1 MNSALL
7 IGNSDGIGLA
17 LTRRLL
23 DQGWSVTGV
32 SRSPSPLEHERYH
45 HHVADV
51 RAAEYGQILGRAAA
65 DLGALD
71 VCVYLAGIGQELSLG
86 DLAAERAVFEVNLM
100 GLVHTVESILPRMLA
115 AGRGHFLALSS
126 LADHFCNPGAPSYS
140 ASKAGVSSYLEALA
154 LAVRGRGVHIT
165 NIRLGF
171 VATKMAQSDV
181 TPVQISADRAADL
194 ILGCMARRPIRFTY
208 PRRMGVLL
216 WLAGW
221 PDRVRLWLG

>member
-32 SRSPSPLEHERYH
+32 SRSPSTLEHERYQ

-51 RAAEYGQILGRAAA
+51 RTAAFGQILGRA

-71 VCVYLAGIGQELSLG
+71 VCVYCAGIGQELSLG

-100 GLVHTVESILPRMLA
+100 GLVHTVEGILPRMLA

-126 LADHFCNPGAPSYS
+126 LADRFCNPGAPSYS
-140 ASKAGVSSYLEALA
+140 ASKAGMSSYLEALA

-171 VATKMAQSDV
+171 VATKMAKSDV
-181 TPVQISADRAADL
+181 RPFQISADKAADL
-194 ILGCMARRPIRFTY
+194 ILRCMARRPIRFTY
-208 PRRMGVLL
+208 PRRMGLLL

>member
-23 DQGWSVTGV
+23 DQGWSVTGI
-32 SRSPSPLEHERYH
+32 SRSPSTIEHARYH

-51 RAAEYGQILGRAAA
+51 REAGYAQLLGRACA
-65 DLGALD
+65 DLDALD
-71 VCVYLAGIGQELSLG
+71 VCVYCAGIGQEL
-86 DLAAERAVFEVNLM
+86 DLDDLPAERAVFEINLM
-100 GLVHTVESILPRMLA
+100 GLVHTVEGILPRMLA

-126 LADHFCNPGAPSYS
+126 LADRFCNPGAPSYS

-154 LAVRGRGVHIT
+154 LVVRGRGVRIT

-171 VATKMAQSDV
+171 VATKMARSEI
-181 TPVQISADRAADL
+181 TPFQISADRAAEL
-194 ILGCMARRPIRFTY
+194 ILRCMKRRPIRFTY

-221 PDRVRLWLG
+221 PDRVRLWLA